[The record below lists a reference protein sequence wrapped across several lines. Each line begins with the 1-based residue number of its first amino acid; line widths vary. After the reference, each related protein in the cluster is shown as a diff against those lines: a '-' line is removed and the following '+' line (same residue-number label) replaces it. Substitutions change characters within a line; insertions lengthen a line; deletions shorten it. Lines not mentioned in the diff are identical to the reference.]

1 MLPWETPELVRANR
15 GVLASLKPG
24 EKLIRQSPLVTP
36 SEFRDLAPTIHRQRL
51 VVEGY
56 PTYVI
61 TDAHIK
67 DYLRQLSVVTD
78 MSALIEPVTHIS
90 DLYGWAGWIHWE
102 TSGAH
107 FYSWEQ
113 PLSFFSVDIYTCKA
127 FDPDTVVAFTR
138 EYFRTTDIVAKRF

>member
-1 MLPWETPELVRANR
+1 MRS
-15 GVLASLKPG
+15 LAAT
-24 EKLIRQSPLVTP
+24 QSDVDPSRLGTS

-67 DYLRQLSVVTD
+67 DYLSKLSVVTD

-107 FYSWEQ
+107 FYSWER
-113 PLSFFSVDIYTCKA
+113 PLPFFSVDVYTCKA

-138 EYFRTTDIVAKRF
+138 GYFRTTDIVAKAF